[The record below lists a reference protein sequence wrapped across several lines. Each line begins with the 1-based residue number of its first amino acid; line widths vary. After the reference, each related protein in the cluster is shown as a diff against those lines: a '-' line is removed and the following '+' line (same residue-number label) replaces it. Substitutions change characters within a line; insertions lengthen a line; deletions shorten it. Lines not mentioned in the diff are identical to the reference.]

1 MNYKKITAITV
12 IVFSV
17 VFSFFVL
24 LYEIHVRRQARI
36 RMEEHAR
43 VISDAMWNYNEKVA
57 YEYLLLALRSEGYHR
72 LVVIDDRNE
81 IFLDIREEDQES
93 SENWLI
99 SLGLIPRI
107 FLSAVIFHNGA
118 FIGRVHAVWY
128 CKSIYVYFYVLF
140 AMALGVVV
148 VYLYTRLF
156 ESKRDLED
164 RVRAR
169 TLELERSNESLK
181 NEIIERK
188 SIEKALRESEEKFR
202 TALEAYPDPVII
214 YDREGR
220 MIYFNPAF
228 TEVFGWLDKDS
239 ADQNAQDSILL
250 KDLFKD
256 RQMLDRLMS
265 GQPLAATETKM
276 YSGKGEVI
284 PVIVSGGIFRDENG
298 QPSGRIINIK
308 DISEYKKMQDQLL
321 RGQRMESIGTLA
333 GGVAHDFNNILM
345 GIQGNVSLLL
355 FDMRETDAAW
365 PKLKT
370 MEKYIQQGA
379 NLSRQILSFARGVRH
394 ETKPVDINEVVQ
406 KTLDLLQRTHKEI
419 SIEIDCQKDVY
430 PVIADQTQIEQAL
443 MNLYVNAC
451 QAMTT
456 GGVLKIGTKN
466 VYPGQRHVKSVGQ
479 SENKFVQISVMD
491 TGIGMDNNTRERI
504 FDPFFTTKEMG
515 KGTGLGLA
523 SVYSIVKNHGGT
535 IEVYSEKG
543 KGSRFEILL
552 PSTDSPAR
560 REFPS
565 MEPIVKGTETILLV
579 DDEEMILEIG
589 GEILKKIGYRVLQ
602 ANSGQKALDLYRHHQ
617 DEIDLVILDMI
628 MPDMDGKQVYDRL
641 KQIYNGVK
649 VLVSSGF
656 SMEGTLENVLE
667 KPSRG
672 FIQKPFRIEELS
684 RKIREILN

>member
-1 MNYKKITAITV
+1 
-12 IVFSV
+12 
-17 VFSFFVL
+17 
-24 LYEIHVRRQARI
+24 
-36 RMEEHAR
+36 
-43 VISDAMWNYNEKVA
+43 
-57 YEYLLLALRSEGYHR
+57 
-72 LVVIDDRNE
+72 
-81 IFLDIREEDQES
+81 
-93 SENWLI
+93 
-99 SLGLIPRI
+99 
-107 FLSAVIFHNGA
+107 
-118 FIGRVHAVWY
+118 
-128 CKSIYVYFYVLF
+128 
-140 AMALGVVV
+140 
-148 VYLYTRLF
+148 
-156 ESKRDLED
+156 
-164 RVRAR
+164 
-169 TLELERSNESLK
+169 
-181 NEIIERK
+181 
-188 SIEKALRESEEKFR
+188 
-202 TALEAYPDPVII
+202 
-214 YDREGR
+214 
-220 MIYFNPAF
+220 
-228 TEVFGWLDKDS
+228 
-239 ADQNAQDSILL
+239 
-250 KDLFKD
+250 
-256 RQMLDRLMS
+256 
-265 GQPLAATETKM
+265 
-276 YSGKGEVI
+276 
-284 PVIVSGGIFRDENG
+284 
-298 QPSGRIINIK
+298 
-308 DISEYKKMQDQLL
+308 
-321 RGQRMESIGTLA
+321 LA

-355 FDMRETDAAW
+355 FDMRETDASW

-406 KTLDLLQRTHKEI
+406 KTIDLLQRTHKEI

-466 VYPGQRHVKSVGQ
+466 VYPGESNVKSVGRR
-479 SENKFVQISVMD
+479 ENKFVQITVMD
-491 TGIGMDNNTRERI
+491 TGIGMDKNTRERI

-523 SVYSIVKNHGGT
+523 SVYSIIKNHGGT

-565 MEPIVKGTETILLV
+565 MEEIVKGTGTILLV

-602 ANSGQKALDLYRHHQ
+602 ANGGQKALDLYRRHR

-641 KQIYNGVK
+641 KEINDEVK
-649 VLVSSGF
+649 VLISSGF
-656 SMEGTLENVLE
+656 SVEGQLENVLG